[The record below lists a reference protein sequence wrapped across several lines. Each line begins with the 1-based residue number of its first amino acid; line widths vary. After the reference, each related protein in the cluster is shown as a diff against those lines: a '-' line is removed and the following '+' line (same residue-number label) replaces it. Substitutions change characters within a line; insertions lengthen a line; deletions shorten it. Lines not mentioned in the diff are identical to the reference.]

1 MQLTNA
7 EVDKAKAIR
16 EIMKNGVVGDGLR
29 ELEWEDRKV
38 LFNRSLLIMQ
48 QLQGLPSTIVKRV
61 GSALK
66 NIFLFF
72 PEIT

>member
-1 MQLTNA
+1 MELWG
-7 EVDKAKAIR
+7 K
-16 EIMKNGVVGDGLR
+16 GLR
-29 ELEWEDRKV
+29 ELEWEDWKV

-48 QLQGLPSTIVKRV
+48 QLQGLPSPIVKRV